1 MNLGQFIKQQRLKK
15 GYTMEQLAKI
25 IGKNKAFISRIENNK
40 VKTLKNDSIEPL
52 ANALDVPVI
61 ALFEGFDVDG
71 NKTEQK
77 QMTPIEFARE
87 VRILLART
95 KLSEQKKELLLST
108 LNFICSEN

>member
-1 MNLGQFIKQQRLKK
+1 MNLGQFIRQQRLKK

-71 NKTEQK
+71 NKTEPK